1 MSRDLM
7 LEGYLW
13 NKDSV
18 RAYSILYN
26 EGFSNRDRYIL
37 RRCDIKL
44 LTQVVGAITKFSD
57 RRTTVVTTT

>member
-1 MSRDLM
+1 VLT
-7 LEGYLW
+7 
-13 NKDSV
+13 
-18 RAYSILYN
+18 AYFTMK
-26 EGFSNRDRYIL
+26 GFSDRDRYIL